1 MGKASAEGLKRAI
14 RQKIINDSAINKIVG
29 NRVVGNHEVNSDKR
43 TVEFPRIV
51 IELYLGDV
59 SPSSTY
65 QFYILE
71 IWVYHRV
78 SSSHA
83 LSLYDRV
90 YETLHHEHMSFDEIN
105 TKGYCMEMNR
115 PTEGYDEMVRSYWA
129 RGRWTA
135 RAAEAT

>member
-1 MGKASAEGLKRAI
+1 MATTSAEGLKRAI
-14 RQKIINDSAINKIVG
+14 RQTLINNDAINSIVG
-29 NRVVGNHEVNSDKR
+29 NRVVGNHEVKSDDR

-59 SPSSTY
+59 SPQSSY

-71 IWVYHRV
+71 IWCYHRV

-90 YETLHHEHMSFDEIN
+90 FEALHHQKMNFDEIS
-105 TKGYCMEMNR
+105 TKGYCLEMNR
-115 PTEGYDEMVRSYWA
+115 PTEGYAEMVRSYWA

-135 RAAEAT
+135 RASEA